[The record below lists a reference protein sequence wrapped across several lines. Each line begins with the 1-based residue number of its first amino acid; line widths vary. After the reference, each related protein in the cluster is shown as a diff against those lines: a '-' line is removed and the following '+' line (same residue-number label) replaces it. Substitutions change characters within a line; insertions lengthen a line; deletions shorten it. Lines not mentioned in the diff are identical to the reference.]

1 VLAFA
6 IDQQNGSLTHLNT
19 QLSMGEHPCW
29 VITDESGSR
38 VLVTNHGNFAVVR
51 VVKKNGIPEIENFF
65 DDGTVSMYAVKPDGS
80 LESACDVSVFE
91 RTHGGKP
98 SQLAAHAH
106 SVNFDLSKRFLV
118 ACDAGAD
125 RIYVYKWTPGS
136 RTLGEP
142 KVFPTEPGTA
152 PRYSRFHPR
161 LPYFFVTNEQ
171 DSSLS
176 SFHFDSNT
184 GEVRPIQTA
193 RIIPTDFSAR
203 NMPADVRIHPNEKFV
218 YASNRGHDS
227 IAICKIDEATGN
239 IALVDIVKT
248 QGATPAGFNFE
259 PSGKFLYVANGG
271 TDNVVTFSVDSD
283 SGKMTPTGAKVTVLK
298 PQCVK
303 FLTL

>member
-1 VLAFA
+1 
-6 IDQQNGSLTHLNT
+6 
-19 QLSMGEHPCW
+19 
-29 VITDESGSR
+29 
-38 VLVTNHGNFAVVR
+38 
-51 VVKKNGIPEIENFF
+51 
-65 DDGTVSMYAVKPDGS
+65 
-80 LESACDVSVFE
+80 VSVFE

-142 KVFPTEPGTA
+142 KVFPTKPATG

-161 LPYFFVTNEQ
+161 LPLFFVTNES

-184 GEVRPIQTA
+184 GDVQLIQTV
-193 RIIPTDFSAR
+193 RSIPADFSTR
-203 NMPADVRIHPNEKFV
+203 NAPADVRIHPNGKFV
-218 YASNRGHDS
+218 YSSNRGHDS
-227 IAICKIDEATGN
+227 IAIFKIDEATGN

-248 QGATPAGFNFE
+248 QGKTPAGFEFE
-259 PSGKFLYVANGG
+259 PSGKFLFVANGG
-271 TDNVVTFSVDSD
+271 TDNVVTFAVDPD

-298 PQCVK
+298 PQYVK
-303 FLTL
+303 FLML